1 MGDLYQ
7 KLYYT
12 LFNAC
17 TDCVDA
23 LEEGEYARAH
33 SILIRAQSS
42 CEERYLSA
50 KNRALDPE
58 PSP

>member
-1 MGDLYQ
+1 MDDLYQ
-7 KLYYT
+7 KLYYM

-23 LEEGEYARAH
+23 LEEGEYAKAH
-33 SILIRAQSS
+33 SILIRAQRS

-50 KNRALDPE
+50 KNSALDPE